1 MSLRRSSAE
10 SSTFR
15 MSSSAKMRTVRGLPT
30 ARGFAIGPV
39 YVYRGDGEIPVSEY
53 VLPEGGE
60 AAEWSRFNA
69 ALDVARHDLES
80 VVAALNARGGRTDAK
95 IFECHLMLLDDPL
108 FIAEVEKRIKI
119 EHLNAEAAVRRTAN
133 ETRALFAK
141 MNDPYLR
148 ERVRDV
154 DDLERRVL
162 RILLGAAANPNV
174 SLTEPSII
182 VADDLTPS
190 ETVQLPR
197 EFVLGFAMNGGSTTS
212 HVALLARSMGV
223 PAVTGLG
230 NATSLV
236 EPGETVLLDGTEGCL
251 TVAPTVAAIR
261 DFRDL
266 VERQKEI
273 SEEAAT
279 GSAAGT
285 LKDGGAIALFANLHA
300 GAPLDG
306 IQALGARGVGLYRS
320 EYLWLNEEGEPSE
333 EEQYRAYRAV
343 AEFAAT
349 LGETASATIR
359 VLDIGGDKLVRG
371 ISQRSGTRQSEANP
385 FLGNRSIRY
394 LLSHPEVF
402 KTQLRA
408 ILRASAHGR
417 IKLLYPMISCVEEL
431 RAAAVVLD
439 EVRRSLRAE
448 GVAFD
453 ESMPVGAMIEVPA
466 AALNADVIATSVQ
479 FFSVGTND
487 LVQYTMAADRGNEA
501 VANLYQPTNPAIL
514 ELMRRII
521 DAAKKAK
528 IPVSVCGE
536 SASDPV
542 VGVLWAAMGVD
553 ALSMSATYI
562 PILSKVLSKLT
573 RADLDDY
580 RDTIL
585 AMGRDKTGDEILEAC
600 RDFLQ
605 QRIPDFNNI
614 VI

>member
-1 MSLRRSSAE
+1 
-10 SSTFR
+10 
-15 MSSSAKMRTVRGLPT
+15 MRTVRGLPT

-39 YVYRGDGEIPVSEY
+39 YVYRGDGAIPVPEY
-53 VLPEGGE
+53 ALAEGGE
-60 AAEWSRFNA
+60 AAEWARFNA
-69 ALDVARHDLES
+69 ALDVARRDLES
-80 VVAALNARGGRTDAK
+80 VVEALNARGGRTDAK

-108 FIAEVEKRIKI
+108 FIAEVEKRVKV
-119 EHLNAEAAVRRTAN
+119 ERLNAEAAVRRTAD
-133 ETRALFAK
+133 ESRALFAK

-148 ERVRDV
+148 ERVRDI

-162 RILLGAAANPNV
+162 RILLGAAANPNAG
-174 SLTEPSII
+174 LTTPSII

-197 EFVLGFAMNGGSTTS
+197 ELILGFAMNGGSTTS

-223 PAVTGLG
+223 PAVSGLG

-251 TVAPTVAAIR
+251 TVAPTAAAIR

-273 SEEAAT
+273 SEEAVT
-279 GSAAGT
+279 GPAAGT
-285 LKDGGAIALFANLHA
+285 LKDGGTIALFANLHP

-306 IQALGARGVGLYRS
+306 VKALGARGVGLYRS

-333 EEQYRAYRAV
+333 DEQYRAYREV
-343 AEFAAT
+343 AEFATT
-349 LGETASATIR
+349 LGASATIR

-439 EVRRSLRAE
+439 EVRRDLRAA
-448 GVAFD
+448 GIAFD
-453 ESMPVGAMIEVPA
+453 EEMAVGAMIEVPA
-466 AALNADVIATSVQ
+466 AALNADALASFVH

-542 VGVLWAAMGVD
+542 IGVLWAAMGVD
-553 ALSMSATYI
+553 VLSMSATYI
-562 PILSKVLSKLT
+562 PVISKVLSKLT
-573 RADLDDY
+573 RDDLNDY
-580 RDTIL
+580 RDAIL
-585 AMGRDKTGDEILEAC
+585 ALGRDKTGEEILDAC